1 MARFFER
8 IVAAEQQAV
17 ALRIEVPPYLFSHP
31 DVESRIDAALTR
43 AERLTITGEPDPELP
58 GALRVAQ
65 VRLALLLRS
74 GQTTL
79 LSTTP
84 PPDRSV
90 SGPILEEANALAARG
105 ETRAAIARLLEG
117 ETLEP
122 NDPRLPFRRG
132 ELLRERERTREAIA
146 AWRRAL
152 LLDPSVALNYFRIG
166 LAYKSLG
173 DRVNATFY
181 LEQAQRRF
189 EPGGVLQRRASKE
202 IERLT
207 FPVVAEAGLADGERS
222 AGADTVAGHS
232 RDTFARGEPRVVWWA
247 SVSSRYLG
255 RRDEISVRFTDPA
268 GRIVQERK
276 VDALRRPHVTATLSL
291 AGLEP
296 APAGIWRVEALYEG
310 DLVDRRTFRLEP

>member
-1 MARFFER
+1 
-8 IVAAEQQAV
+8 V
-17 ALRIEVPPYLFSHP
+17 
-31 DVESRIDAALTR
+31 
-43 AERLTITGEPDPELP
+43 TGEADPDLAR
-58 GALRVAQ
+58 ALRVAQ
-65 VRLALLLRS
+65 VRLAILLES

-90 SGPILEEANALAARG
+90 SGPILEEANALAEAGDR
-105 ETRAAIARLLEG
+105 RAAVARLEAG
-117 ETLEP
+117 EALEP

-132 ELLRERERTREAIA
+132 ELLREQERTREAIA

-166 LAYKSLG
+166 QAYKSLG

-189 EPGGVLQRRASKE
+189 EPGGVMQRRTARE

-207 FPVVAEAGLADGERS
+207 FPVVGEAGLADGERS

-232 RDTFARGEPRVVWWA
+232 REVFTRGEPRVVWWA
-247 SVSSRYLG
+247 AVSARYLG
-255 RRDEISVRFTDPA
+255 SRDEIRVRFTDPA
-268 GRIVQERK
+268 GRIVQERA
-276 VDALRRPHVTATLSL
+276 VETRRRPHVTATLDLSAL
-291 AGLEP
+291 DQV
-296 APAGIWRVEALYEG
+296 PAGIWRVEALYQD